1 MPFHKERVNLPAII
15 NGLFQC
21 SRNSFV
27 NDGIDNDSARNLFIY
42 ATDSHKNGKT
52 VVPSIAFS
60 VFFNCNHIFVKPDLI
75 KGTTV

>member
-1 MPFHKERVNLPAII
+1 MVFSNVVGIVSLMTELTTTRREIYLSMPLIPI
-15 NGLFQC
+15 
-21 SRNSFV
+21 
-27 NDGIDNDSARNLFIY
+27 
-42 ATDSHKNGKT
+42 KNGKT